1 MEIEETSCATTTWNA
16 CVVLA
21 FSFMILLMFGMK
33 ALGTVNLLAL
43 QGALTPPRCR
53 KYISHVPNSSDA
65 LDGILVDFG
74 CAVTTVVLLRWLCVW
89 TCMRRQNMYE
99 AELGR
104 IINHQPTASTLQP
117 PWPYS
122 RTNNFRVPL
131 HHGPSFAHH
140 TSPCGVVLHTALPP

>member
-33 ALGTVNLLAL
+33 ALGTVNLLAS

-65 LDGILVDFG
+65 LDGGFWLCCYNG
-74 CAVTTVVLLRWLCVW
+74 CAVAVVVR
-89 TCMRRQNMYE
+89 MDMYE
-99 AELGR
+99 ATK
-104 IINHQPTASTLQP
+104 H
-117 PWPYS
+117 
-122 RTNNFRVPL
+122 V
-131 HHGPSFAHH
+131 
-140 TSPCGVVLHTALPP
+140 